1 MNTENKI
8 QKGSKEN
15 FDPEYLV
22 NPTKMIKDIALYFL
36 FLLIKVCLFGYII
49 YFTYKQTGLMNE
61 TSIVNYFLFLI
72 IGSIVLYI
80 VTFLYFMYKCYN
92 RDVKFSEMDY
102 KGYAISSVLGP
113 SFILSYTIFI
123 LVANNLKTF
132 VPGIG
137 RLVYLFIYF
146 SFLVVITTGMAYNYT
161 FEFAYML
168 TKCKK
173 E

>member
-1 MNTENKI
+1 MNFEI
-8 QKGSKEN
+8 QKNSKEN

-22 NPTKMIKDIALYFL
+22 DPTKMIKDIAMYFL
-36 FLLIKVCLFGYII
+36 FLLIKVCIFGYII
-49 YFTYKQTGLMNE
+49 YFTYKQTGLMAE

-72 IGSIVLYI
+72 IGSIVLYL
-80 VTFLYFMYKCYN
+80 VSFLYFMFKCYN
-92 RDVKFSEMDY
+92 RDVSFTEMDY
-102 KGYAISSVLGP
+102 KGYALSSILGP

-132 VPGIG
+132 VPGVG
-137 RLVYLFIYF
+137 RIVYMFIYF
-146 SFLVVITTGMAYNYT
+146 SFLVVITSGIAYNYA
-161 FEFAYML
+161 FELAYAF